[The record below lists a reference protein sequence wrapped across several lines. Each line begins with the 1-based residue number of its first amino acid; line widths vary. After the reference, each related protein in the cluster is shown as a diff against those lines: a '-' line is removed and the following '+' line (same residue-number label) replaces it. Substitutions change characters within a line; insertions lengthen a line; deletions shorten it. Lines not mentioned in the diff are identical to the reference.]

1 MTDSTDDIVNID
13 VYSLAPLEDDCKLL
27 GTLLD
32 DCLKEEVGEE
42 LFKKLE
48 RVRALA
54 QCASQLAQ
62 KHDQVSCCREL
73 SMKPCVTTF
82 ACAS

>member
-13 VYSLAPLEDDCKLL
+13 EYSLAPLEDDCKLL
-27 GTLLD
+27 GSLLD
-32 DCLKEEVGEE
+32 DCLKEEVGDE

-62 KHDQVSCCREL
+62 KHDEVG
-73 SMKPCVTTF
+73 CVVRTSQLP
-82 ACAS
+82 AGSS